1 MESQI
6 YDLKDLVE
14 LVMQVNELM
23 EALGVLMSSE
33 NVLRS
38 MRLIIELLWVF
49 WAKIRSLKGET
60 NVYGLYWDFS
70 FHCGEKRRC
79 VCNLGAYLWVI
90 FKLWTL
96 QR

>member
-38 MRLIIELLWVF
+38 MRLIIELL
-49 WAKIRSLKGET
+49 
-60 NVYGLYWDFS
+60 
-70 FHCGEKRRC
+70 
-79 VCNLGAYLWVI
+79 
-90 FKLWTL
+90 
-96 QR
+96 